1 MINLSSNCGPD
12 CSLPSATVRMCCL
25 SEGKT
30 EYLQPDMEYYSEL
43 LRAQEMQAEGKK
55 LERAML
61 EKIQEKEYKETT
73 KQELLLDEVVIPY
86 LLDGNE
92 DLREY
97 LAGYKQ
103 EFQVEKA
110 LAKQSKIFTHTDVA
124 HQDYSDGSDSKVGGV
139 YLSTTKKTKKG
150 NDSDSF
156 SFTWRIRNVISEAK
170 TPKSGALRVTMVNVF
185 DKSVRYYFIPHSVWN
200 SESVLT
206 HKRVKGKYKGA
217 DLCGSWRKD
226 KEYTFGNETLSNY
239 EVDSF
244 LTLANKQ

>member
-86 LLDGNE
+86 LLNGNT
-92 DLREY
+92 DMRDHLI
-97 LAGYKQ
+97 GYKQ

-110 LAKQSKIFTHTDVA
+110 LANQSKVFTHTDVA
-124 HQDYSDGSDSKVGGV
+124 HQDFSDGSDSKVGGV
-139 YLSTTKKTKKG
+139 YLTVTKKTKKG
-150 NDSDSF
+150 NESNSF
-156 SFTWRIRNVISEAK
+156 SFGWKVTGVVSSAGI
-170 TPKSGALRVTMVNVF
+170 PKSGALRITMVNVF
-185 DKSVRYYFIPHSVWN
+185 DKTVRYYFLPKEVWN
-200 SESVLT
+200 RPEVLT
-206 HKRVKGKYKGA
+206 RKNVKGRFTGC
-217 DLCGSWRKD
+217 DLNGSWRKD
-226 KEYTFGNETLSNY
+226 KEYTFGNETLSKY

-244 LTLANKQ
+244 EILANKQ